1 MRINH
6 AFGAEMRLISVI
18 LFVVEFVR
26 GAVLVSL
33 LPIYGAKTLGL
44 APDVIGAAISAH
56 YLVDTMLKIAIG
68 YLLDRFSIRIVVQAG
83 LIISLG
89 GVFLLRF
96 AELPWMFIGAA
107 ALYGI
112 GMSPIWIACL
122 TKVSPQQRAAQM
134 GLLYTVWMVGLG
146 SGPIVCTILLDVSVS
161 FTYNLLVSLSAA
173 ACLLTLFMNRTKAK
187 ATEHIPLGK
196 QLTIL
201 KGQVRSMRLLLPGM
215 ILQTAGAS
223 MLVPILPGYA
233 EQELGLTGA
242 QYSILLTTGGLTAV
256 ASLIPMGKLSDRL
269 TSKKWFLVAGFGV
282 FGIGLWM
289 LASGLAFWYCLLIS
303 AMLGLSYSA
312 ILPAWNALLATYVPP
327 KQEGVGWGMLST
339 FEGFGVM
346 IGPAAG
352 GLLAAQNGE
361 NSVFWTSAALFGLI
375 GLFYFWLPERAF
387 ATTNKSDKQVERS

>member
-1 MRINH
+1 MRNSH

-18 LFVVEFVR
+18 LFLVEFLR

-56 YLVDTMLKIAIG
+56 YLVDTMLKIVIG

-83 LIISLG
+83 LVVSLA

-122 TKVSPQQRAAQM
+122 TKVSAQQRAAQM

-161 FTYNLLVSLSAA
+161 FTYNLLVSLSAT
-173 ACLLTLFMNRTKAK
+173 ACLLTLFMNRTRAQT
-187 ATEHIPLGK
+187 TERIPLGK

-201 KGQVRSMRLLLPGM
+201 KGQLRSMRLLLPGM

-233 EQELGLTGA
+233 EQELGLSGA
-242 QYSILLTTGGLTAV
+242 QYSILLTTGGITAV

-361 NSVFWTSAALFGLI
+361 SSVFWTSATLFGLI
-375 GLFYFWLPERAF
+375 GLFYFWLPKQAF

>member
-1 MRINH
+1 MRNNH
-6 AFGAEMRLISVI
+6 AFGAEMRLISAI

-56 YLVDTMLKIAIG
+56 YLVDTMLKMAIG
-68 YLLDRFSIRIVVQAG
+68 YLLDRFSIRIVVQVG
-83 LIISLG
+83 LIVSLA
-89 GVFLLRF
+89 GVVLLRF

-122 TKVSPQQRAAQM
+122 TKVSAQQRAAQM

-173 ACLLTLFMNRTKAK
+173 ACLLTLFVNRTKAQ
-187 ATEHIPLGK
+187 ATERIPLGK
-196 QLTIL
+196 QLNLL

-233 EQELGLTGA
+233 EQELGLSGA
-242 QYSILLTTGGLTAV
+242 QYSILLTTGGLTAI

-282 FGIGLWM
+282 FGFGLWM
-289 LASGLAFWYCLLIS
+289 LASGLAFCYCLLIS

-361 NSVFWTSAALFGLI
+361 SSVFWTSAALFGLI
-375 GLFYFWLPERAF
+375 GLFYLWLPKRAF